1 MQEVAR
7 LGPTMYMGEA
17 ALLGTEPS
25 RATVQALTAVD
36 LLMLPR
42 SEAVRVLGPSFL
54 AQLAIQSSAPS
65 AKKASPASVPPTP
78 N

>member
-1 MQEVAR
+1 MAR

-17 ALLGTEPS
+17 ALLGMEPS

-42 SEAVRVLGPSFL
+42 SEAVRVLGPAFT
-54 AQLAIQSSAPS
+54 AQLGTQSSAPS
-65 AKKASPASVPPTP
+65 AKKARPASVLPTLSRQ
-78 N
+78 